1 MQTDL
6 PHVDEES
13 SAGPASTAVDTDLP
27 PGCQVRHEEPDWSSS
42 SPGRESSERSQTAL
56 PRPSFL
62 PTGAG
67 RHRPSRVC

>member
-1 MQTDL
+1 MSA
-6 PHVDEES
+6 S
-13 SAGPASTAVDTDLP
+13 SISMPAAGSTPSVAAAASFW
-27 PGCQVRHEEPDWSSS
+27 GSNSR
-42 SPGRESSERSQTAL
+42 GRRFSERSQTAL